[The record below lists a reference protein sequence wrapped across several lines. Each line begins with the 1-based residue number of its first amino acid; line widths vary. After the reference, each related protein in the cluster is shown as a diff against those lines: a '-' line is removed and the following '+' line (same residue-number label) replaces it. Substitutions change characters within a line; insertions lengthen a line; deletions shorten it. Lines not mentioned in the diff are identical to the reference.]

1 MGNSLY
7 QEVFRKRWR
16 LRGEYSDNSTLISLI
31 FSEE

>member
-16 LRGEYSDNSTLISLI
+16 LRGAVSDISILIYLN
-31 FSEE
+31 FSEK

>member
-16 LRGEYSDNSTLISLI
+16 LRGEYSDNSTLIYLS
-31 FSEE
+31 FSEK